1 MKKSVFSAAKLA
13 GLTAVNRGTKSSND
27 IRPAITTARGMNK
40 FTMNASASALIGCG
54 HGDRV
59 VMFAMPN
66 ADSINERFFIA
77 LSAGSEGCKLA
88 SAGNTKG
95 TGRPQSFN
103 YAGVWSQML
112 MQDKDAA
119 PVGERVLADKGL
131 MEEVETQKG
140 RDGKMCTA
148 VLATKRV
155 EYGVEEVKDEEGE
168 FIPVQIDDTIY
179 EKVYV
184 LVDPKEVTLED
195 EKQTDE
201 PQPEIEVMMEN
212 DKQMDEPHPKIKA
225 EAEL

>member
-1 MKKSVFSAAKLA
+1 MKKSVFSAAKLS
-13 GLTAVNRGTKSSND
+13 GLTAVSRGTKSSND

-77 LSAGSEGCKLA
+77 LSAGNEGCKLA

-119 PVGERVLADKGL
+119 PVGERVLTDKGL

-140 RDGKMCTA
+140 RDGKMCKA

-155 EYGVEEVKDEEGE
+155 EYGVEEVKDENDE
-168 FIPVQIDDTIY
+168 FIPVEIDDVIY

-184 LVDPKEVTLED
+184 LVDPQEVTLED
-195 EKQTDE
+195 KSEEEEQLASEE
-201 PQPEIEVMMEN
+201 PQAEEEN
-212 DKQMDEPHPKIKA
+212 
-225 EAEL
+225 EL

>member
-1 MKKSVFSAAKLA
+1 MKKSVFSAAKLSS
-13 GLTAVNRGTKSSND
+13 LTAVSRGTKSSND

-77 LSAGSEGCKLA
+77 LSAGNEGCKLA

-119 PVGERVLADKGL
+119 PVGERVLTDKGL

-140 RDGKMCTA
+140 RDGKMCKT

-155 EYGVEEVKDEEGE
+155 EYGVEEVKDENGE
-168 FIPVQIDDTIY
+168 FIPVEIDDVIY

-184 LVDPKEVTLED
+184 LVDPQEVTLED
-195 EKQTDE
+195 KSEE
-201 PQPEIEVMMEN
+201 EEQPASEGAQAEEEN
-212 DKQMDEPHPKIKA
+212 K
-225 EAEL
+225 L

>member
-1 MKKSVFSAAKLA
+1 MKKSVFSAAKLS
-13 GLTAVNRGTKSSND
+13 GLIAVSRGTKSSND

-77 LSAGSEGCKLA
+77 LSASNEGCKLA

-119 PVGERVLADKGL
+119 PVGERVLTDKGL

-140 RDGKMCTA
+140 RDGKMCKA

-155 EYGVEEVKDEEGE
+155 EYGVEEVKDKNGE
-168 FIPVQIDDTIY
+168 FIPVEIDDVIY

-184 LVDPKEVTLED
+184 LVDPQEVTLED
-195 EKQTDE
+195 KSEEEEQPASEGAQTE
-201 PQPEIEVMMEN
+201 EEN
-212 DKQMDEPHPKIKA
+212 
-225 EAEL
+225 EL

>member
-1 MKKSVFSAAKLA
+1 MKKSVFSAAKLS
-13 GLTAVNRGTKSSND
+13 GLTAVSRGTKSSND

-77 LSAGSEGCKLA
+77 LSAGNEGCKLA

-119 PVGERVLADKGL
+119 PVGERVLTDKGL

-140 RDGKMCTA
+140 RDGKMCKA

-155 EYGVEEVKDEEGE
+155 EYGVEEVKDEKGE
-168 FIPVQIDDTIY
+168 FIPVEIDDVIY

-184 LVDPKEVTLED
+184 LVDPQEVTLED
-195 EKQTDE
+195 KSEEGEQTASE
-201 PQPEIEVMMEN
+201 EAQVEGEN
-212 DKQMDEPHPKIKA
+212 
-225 EAEL
+225 EL

>member
-13 GLTAVNRGTKSSND
+13 SLTAVNRGTKSSND

-59 VMFAMPN
+59 VMFTMPN

-77 LSAGSEGCKLA
+77 LSEDGEGCKLA

-103 YAGVWSQML
+103 YAGIWSQML

-119 PVGERVLADKGL
+119 PVGERVLVDKGL
-131 MEEVETQKG
+131 MEEVKTQKG
-140 RDGKMCTA
+140 RDGVMCTA

-155 EYGVEEVKDEEGE
+155 EYGVEEVKDEDGE
-168 FIPVQIDDTIY
+168 FIPVEIGDNIY

-184 LVDPKEVTLED
+184 LVNPKKVTLED
-195 EKQTDE
+195 EKQEEETVASAEPEDE
-201 PQPEIEVMMEN
+201 
-212 DKQMDEPHPKIKA
+212 
-225 EAEL
+225 L

>member
-1 MKKSVFSAAKLA
+1 MKKSVFSAAKLS
-13 GLTAVNRGTKSSND
+13 GLTAVSRGTKSSND

-77 LSAGSEGCKLA
+77 LSAGNEGCKLA

-119 PVGERVLADKGL
+119 PVGERVLTDKGL

-140 RDGKMCTA
+140 RDGKMCKA

-155 EYGVEEVKDEEGE
+155 EYGVEEVKDENGE
-168 FIPVQIDDTIY
+168 FIPVEIDDVIY

-184 LVDPKEVTLED
+184 LVDPQEVTLED
-195 EKQTDE
+195 KSEEEEQPASEGAQTEK
-201 PQPEIEVMMEN
+201 EN
-212 DKQMDEPHPKIKA
+212 
-225 EAEL
+225 EL

>member
-131 MEEVETQKG
+131 MEEVETQTV
-140 RDGKMCTA
+140 RC
-148 VLATKRV
+148 VLLFLLPS
-155 EYGVEEVKDEEGE
+155 ELSM
-168 FIPVQIDDTIY
+168 
-179 EKVYV
+179 V
-184 LVDPKEVTLED
+184 LRKLRTRMVTLFLFRLMI
-195 EKQTDE
+195 
-201 PQPEIEVMMEN
+201 PFMRRSMYW
-212 DKQMDEPHPKIKA
+212 
-225 EAEL
+225 

>member
-1 MKKSVFSAAKLA
+1 MKKSVFSAAKLS
-13 GLTAVNRGTKSSND
+13 GLTAVSRGTKSSND

-77 LSAGSEGCKLA
+77 LSAGNEGCKLA

-119 PVGERVLADKGL
+119 PIGERVLTDKGL

-140 RDGKMCTA
+140 RDGKMCKA

-155 EYGVEEVKDEEGE
+155 EYGVEEVKDENGE
-168 FIPVQIDDTIY
+168 FIPVEIDDVIY

-184 LVDPKEVTLED
+184 LVDPQEVTLED
-195 EKQTDE
+195 KSEEEEQTASE
-201 PQPEIEVMMEN
+201 GAQAEEEN
-212 DKQMDEPHPKIKA
+212 
-225 EAEL
+225 EL

>member
-1 MKKSVFSAAKLA
+1 MKKSVFSAAKLS
-13 GLTAVNRGTKSSND
+13 GLTAVSRGTKSSND

-77 LSAGSEGCKLA
+77 LSAGNEGCKLA

-119 PVGERVLADKGL
+119 PVGERVLTDKGL

-140 RDGKMCTA
+140 RDGKMCKA

-155 EYGVEEVKDEEGE
+155 EYGIEEVKDENGE
-168 FIPVQIDDTIY
+168 FIPVEIDDVIY

-184 LVDPKEVTLED
+184 LVDPQEVTLED
-195 EKQTDE
+195 KSEEEEQPASEGAQTE
-201 PQPEIEVMMEN
+201 EEN
-212 DKQMDEPHPKIKA
+212 
-225 EAEL
+225 EL

>member
-119 PVGERVLADKGL
+119 PVGERVLADK
-131 MEEVETQKG
+131 KG

-155 EYGVEEVKDEEGE
+155 EYGVEEVKDENGD
-168 FIPVQIDDTIY
+168 FIPVEVGDTIY

-195 EKQTDE
+195 EKQEEETVASAEPGDE
-201 PQPEIEVMMEN
+201 
-212 DKQMDEPHPKIKA
+212 
-225 EAEL
+225 L

>member
-112 MQDKDAA
+112 MQDS
-119 PVGERVLADKGL
+119 
-131 MEEVETQKG
+131 
-140 RDGKMCTA
+140 C
-148 VLATKRV
+148 
-155 EYGVEEVKDEEGE
+155 
-168 FIPVQIDDTIY
+168 
-179 EKVYV
+179 
-184 LVDPKEVTLED
+184 
-195 EKQTDE
+195 
-201 PQPEIEVMMEN
+201 
-212 DKQMDEPHPKIKA
+212 
-225 EAEL
+225 

>member
-95 TGRPQSFN
+95 TVVLSRLITLVFGRRCLCRIR
-103 YAGVWSQML
+103 ML
-112 MQDKDAA
+112 L
-119 PVGERVLADKGL
+119 P
-131 MEEVETQKG
+131 
-140 RDGKMCTA
+140 
-148 VLATKRV
+148 
-155 EYGVEEVKDEEGE
+155 
-168 FIPVQIDDTIY
+168 
-179 EKVYV
+179 
-184 LVDPKEVTLED
+184 
-195 EKQTDE
+195 
-201 PQPEIEVMMEN
+201 
-212 DKQMDEPHPKIKA
+212 
-225 EAEL
+225 

>member
-103 YAGVWSQML
+103 YAGVWSQVSVFL
-112 MQDKDAA
+112 LI
-119 PVGERVLADKGL
+119 GVLWKRLKLRKAVTVRCVLLFLLPSELSMVLRKL
-131 MEEVETQKG
+131 RTRMVSLFLLRLVILSMRKS
-140 RDGKMCTA
+140 MC
-148 VLATKRV
+148 L
-155 EYGVEEVKDEEGE
+155 
-168 FIPVQIDDTIY
+168 
-179 EKVYV
+179 
-184 LVDPKEVTLED
+184 
-195 EKQTDE
+195 
-201 PQPEIEVMMEN
+201 
-212 DKQMDEPHPKIKA
+212 
-225 EAEL
+225 

>member
-95 TGRPQSFN
+95 
-103 YAGVWSQML
+103 
-112 MQDKDAA
+112 
-119 PVGERVLADKGL
+119 
-131 MEEVETQKG
+131 

-155 EYGVEEVKDEEGE
+155 EYGVEEVKDENGD

-195 EKQTDE
+195 EKQVEE
-201 PQPEIEVMMEN
+201 PQPET
-212 DKQMDEPHPKIKA
+212 EP
-225 EAEL
+225 EEL

>member
-1 MKKSVFSAAKLA
+1 MKKSVFSAAKLS
-13 GLTAVNRGTKSSND
+13 GLTPVNRGTKASND

-119 PVGERVLADKGL
+119 PVGERILVDKGL

-155 EYGVEEVKDEEGE
+155 EYGVEEVKSENGE
-168 FIPVQIDDTIY
+168 FIPVEVGDTIY

-195 EKQTDE
+195 EKQDEKQEEETVASDE
-201 PQPEIEVMMEN
+201 P
-212 DKQMDEPHPKIKA
+212 